1 MEGKFQVVCS
11 RYSQALGPNAGSLQE
26 DGPEAE
32 EILEDSQ
39 QLDYESSDDSD
50 FEAV

>member
-11 RYSQALGPNAGSLQE
+11 SYSQALGPNAGSLQE
-26 DGPEAE
+26 DGSED
-32 EILEDSQ
+32 ILEDCK